1 MLKLVTQAPCKT
13 HSKQITLNTTRPRI
27 VTQPTYPTADTYK
40 QYDHRTHVYMKPD
53 TYIGA
58 DERVEREEWLY
69 NMQTG
74 RMMNATIDFV
84 PGCERLYLEVLTN
97 ASDNVGRSRRAGVD
111 PGKIDITMNN
121 KIISVTNYGLPIP
134 VEMHPKE
141 GVYVPQMIFGSLLTS
156 SNYEVDRHEAGTN
169 GIGAKA
175 ANIFSKW
182 FKVTVLDHIRHRK
195 YTQIWRDNMTVC
207 EQPTIQ
213 QYNGTISSVQVEY
226 EMDFARF
233 SYPVP
238 NGAEGGYPPEA
249 FVLFCRHAI
258 DISFTAKTTVT
269 FNGTEFNFANIREY
283 ARLYFG
289 DAVDTAIVHY
299 QWPPNTEVVNKKKGY
314 QVAQNPAITPEI
326 ELIAIDT
333 PDEGHHVSFV
343 NCMMTRDGG
352 VHVNAAVKSVGDSA
366 VKMINES
373 VIKQLTKQ
381 NKGKELDAKEKRA
394 HTITINDV
402 KPHISIL
409 LAVKVM
415 NPKFTSQTK
424 TMLHS
429 PVPKISIEESTLN
442 GIHKWQ
448 LIDRLYAALE
458 AKQFATLA
466 KTDGKLRKYL
476 KLKKGIDANN
486 AGKADRHR
494 CVLYITEGKSAK
506 GYANT
511 LISLVPGGRDYIGV
525 LPMRGKN
532 LNVMNANRFKIGKNN
547 EINELKEMLGLI
559 DCPDPELRKTFY
571 LDPKNFAKLRYGAVM
586 IMADSDVD
594 GIHIIGLILN
604 IFHCRFPSL
613 LARGFV
619 MYYMTPTIRVTKGHT
634 THKFYTQAEYEEWK
648 RATPDYATWKH
659 KYYKGL
665 GSSDENEV
673 GDDYRTPRV
682 VTCFYDA
689 DAPLAMR
696 LAFDKDLADRR
707 KDWIGSWRPY
717 LGAEEINMQ
726 PISWF
731 INNKLIL
738 FGIAAVERA
747 IPKLTDGFKESHRK
761 IIYAAHKKWN
771 ISPNTKYSEFKVA
784 QFAAYVASQTHYQHG
799 EGILDDVVVGMA
811 QEFIGANNI
820 NWFYPRGRFGTRFEG
835 GKDAS
840 SSRYLHTHPVGLMSR
855 ILRKEDIPI
864 LKSVIEEGD
873 EVEPETYQPIVPMIL
888 VNGGHGI
895 GMAWSTFIPNHNILD
910 IISWIRMK
918 LQGVPENDLPDVLP
932 WYRGFTGTIKVI
944 DRRRKRRKTT
954 GLTPTVTTVNT
965 TTGQTETAQTDTDI
979 DNVENEALNEEE
991 EEDFAET
998 AGSRPLLSM
1007 VTFGKFTI
1015 DMSGTIIIT
1024 ELPIGRWPQTYHKW
1038 LENLVE
1044 EKKITGFRD
1053 LSVENRVYFEIYG
1066 FTDTPNYN
1074 TLKLKRTM
1082 GMSNMV
1088 LLDENN
1094 RPVRYDTTYDIL
1106 EAFYARRLP
1115 VYQERKNY
1123 ILERLTEEITTL
1135 KHKIQFIQGV
1145 ISGQI
1150 NIVNCR
1156 VADVHAA
1163 MDQLN
1168 IPHEI
1173 YKKSKTRNLS
1183 QEEITELTNQIAAK
1197 EREYEELNQTSIEQM
1212 WLNDLQELETVYRN
1226 TYGFKKEQVTLNLKP
1241 PKSNFPESVTSNAL
1255 TVPGAGLQ
1263 AIGQTRR
1270 QATVVA
1276 PPQTTK
1282 LVTLPLPQTTKLITL
1297 PVPQITP
1304 PPQNKPA
1311 VQLNLSIAPMQ

>member
-1 MLKLVTQAPCKT
+1 MLNVIKPAPA
-13 HSKQITLNTTRPRI
+13 KQLILNTAPRI
-27 VTQPTYPTADTYK
+27 VTQPVYPTADTYK

-58 DERVEREEWLY
+58 DERVERPEWLY
-69 NMQTG
+69 NIQAG
-74 RMMNATIDFV
+74 RMVNATIDFV

-111 PGKIDITMNN
+111 PGKIEITMNN
-121 KIISVTNYGLPIP
+121 RIISVTNYGLPIP
-134 VEMHPKE
+134 IELHPKE

-182 FKVTVLDHIRHRK
+182 FKVTVWDHIRHLK
-195 YTQIWRDNMTVC
+195 YTQIWRENMTIC
-207 EQPTIQ
+207 ETPVIEQF
-213 QYNGTISSVQVEY
+213 NGQASSVCVEY

-233 SYPVP
+233 RYSPA
-238 NGAEGGYPPEA
+238 NGDTGGYPPEA
-249 FVLFCRHAI
+249 FALFCRHAI
-258 DISFTAKTTVT
+258 DISFTAKTTVS
-269 FNGTEFNFANIREY
+269 FNGTDFNFANIRDY

-289 DAVDTAIVHY
+289 DRVDTAIVHY
-299 QWPPNTEVVNKKKGY
+299 QWPAGTEVVQKKKGY
-314 QVAQNPAITPEI
+314 QVARNPAITPEI

-333 PDEGHHVSFV
+333 PDEGDHVSFV

-352 VHVNAAVKSVGDSA
+352 VHVNTAVKSVGDSA

-381 NKGKELDAKEKRA
+381 NKGKELDAKDKRS

-409 LAVKVM
+409 LSVKVM

-429 PVPKISIEESTLN
+429 PVPKITIEDTTLN

-486 AGKADRHR
+486 AGKAERHK

-571 LDPKNFAKLRYGAVM
+571 LDPNNFAKLRYGAVM

-619 MYYMTPTIRVTKGHT
+619 MYYMTPTIRVTKGHI

-648 RATPDYATWKH
+648 AVTPDYTTWKH

-665 GSSDENEV
+665 GSSDEDEV

-761 IIYAAHKKWN
+761 IIYAAHKKWS
-771 ISPNTKYSEFKVA
+771 IGSAAKYSEFKVA

-799 EGILDDVVVGMA
+799 EGILDDVLVGMA
-811 QEFIGANNI
+811 QEFIGSNNI

-840 SSRYLHTHPVGLMSR
+840 SSRYLHTYPVALMSR

-864 LKSVIEEGD
+864 LKHVIEEGD
-873 EVEPETYQPIVPMIL
+873 EVEPETYQPVVPMIL

-895 GMAWSTFIPNHNILD
+895 GMAWSSFVPNHNILD
-910 IISWIRMK
+910 IIEWLRMK
-918 LQGVPENDLPDVLP
+918 LRGAPDSELPDVMP

-954 GLTPTVTTVNT
+954 VPSPNTTTVTTVNQE
-965 TTGQTETAQTDTDI
+965 TGQTETAHTDTDI
-979 DNVENEALNEEE
+979 DNTEDEALNEEE

-998 AGSRPLLSM
+998 AGSRPLLSI

-1038 LENLVE
+1038 LETLVD

-1066 FTDTPNYN
+1066 FNDIPNYN

-1106 EAFYARRLP
+1106 EAFYIRRLP
-1115 VYQERKNY
+1115 VYQQRKDY
-1123 ILERLTEEITTL
+1123 ILARLTEEIITL

-1145 ISGQI
+1145 INGQI

-1197 EREYEELNQTSIEQM
+1197 EREYEQLNQTTPEQM
-1212 WLNDLQELETVYRN
+1212 WLSDLQELETVYRN
-1226 TYGFKKEQVTLNLKP
+1226 TYGIKKPQVTLNLKA
-1241 PKSNFPESVTSNAL
+1241 PKNNFPESSTNPAL
-1255 TVPGAGLQ
+1255 TSTATLQ
-1263 AIGQTRR
+1263 AIGQPRR
-1270 QATVVA
+1270 RAQVVK
-1276 PPQTTK
+1276 PKQEQLK
-1282 LVTLPLPQTTKLITL
+1282 LVTVQ
-1297 PVPQITP
+1297 
-1304 PPQNKPA
+1304 QNKP
-1311 VQLNLSIAPMQ
+1311 VMKLNLTTTMVK